1 MIGSKRKEALRRIIF
16 VFLSLLVASTIML
29 MAAKY
34 TPVDSFQQLVLIC
47 MASAIAGSA
56 LTFFLLQM
64 SAWESQREAE
74 EESESPARKME
85 TSTRE

>member
-1 MIGSKRKEALRRIIF
+1 MTGNKRKDTLRRIIF
-16 VFLSLLVASTIML
+16 VFVSLLVASTIML

-34 TPVDSFQQLVLIC
+34 TPVDSFQQMVLIC

-64 SAWESQREAE
+64 SAWESQREVE
-74 EESESPARKME
+74 EASELEVRRTE
-85 TSTRE
+85 TRTRE

>member
-1 MIGSKRKEALRRIIF
+1 MTGTKRKDALRRIIF
-16 VFLSLLVASTIML
+16 VFVSLLVASTVML

-64 SAWESQREAE
+64 SAWESLREAE
-74 EESESPARKME
+74 EESELPARKTE
-85 TSTRE
+85 TPARE

>member
-1 MIGSKRKEALRRIIF
+1 MTSNKRKDATRRIIF
-16 VFLSLLVASTIML
+16 VFVSLLVASTIML

-64 SAWESQREAE
+64 SAWESLREAE
-74 EESESPARKME
+74 EESELLAGKTE
-85 TSTRE
+85 TPTRE